1 MNHIQGGKL
10 GRHETDKARKAQD
23 LAAALKSK
31 VIDLEKR
38 IALYESAGSDY
49 SPPVNS
55 AAHTS
60 LTVVPPANDANDTL
74 QNYASE
80 LEVEIDRLKD
90 LSVDIRGERERV
102 LLSLSEIVKDATRFG
117 YFVREE
123 FGSLETGDDHPLG
136 KIAGRLKF
144 FLEAIPRNLANAG
157 VSNPD
162 LIGIDYAPG
171 LNVEA
176 INLEEFGEADK
187 LVIVDVVEPLL
198 TYTPKN
204 VDVSDDS
211 QRYTIRV
218 GKVLV
223 AKKEN

>member
-1 MNHIQGGKL
+1 VGNHL
-10 GRHETDKARKAQD
+10 TDKARKALDQV
-23 LAAALKSK
+23 AALKS
-31 VIDLEKR
+31 R
-38 IALYESAGSDY
+38 IAELENRIANFDVPGSDK
-49 SPPVNS
+49 SVPVSSS
-55 AAHTS
+55 APTPVSSVA
-60 LTVVPPANDANDTL
+60 PANDSNDTL

-80 LEVEIDRLKD
+80 LEAEIDRLKD

-123 FGSLETGDDHPLG
+123 FGSLEAGDDHPLG

>member
-1 MNHIQGGKL
+1 MGNFLAAK
-10 GRHETDKARKAQD
+10 KRKALDD
-23 LAAALKSK
+23 LSAAKSRI
-31 VIDLEKR
+31 VELEKQLAQTENTASSR
-38 IALYESAGSDY
+38 PAIASSNTPKPGSSDIP
-49 SPPVNS
+49 S
-55 AAHTS
+55 
-60 LTVVPPANDANDTL
+60 NDANDTL

-80 LEVEIDRLKD
+80 LEAEIERLKD
-90 LSVDIRGERERV
+90 LAIDIRGERERV

-123 FGSLETGDDHPLG
+123 FGSLEAGDGHPLG
-136 KIAGRLKF
+136 KVAGRLKF
-144 FLEAIPRNLANAG
+144 FLEAIPRNLGNAG

-162 LIGIDYAPG
+162 LVGIDYAPG

-176 INLEEFGEADK
+176 INLEEFGDNDS

-204 VDVSDDS
+204 VDISDDS
-211 QRYTIRV
+211 QRFTIRV

>member
-1 MNHIQGGKL
+1 MGNFLAAK
-10 GRHETDKARKAQD
+10 KRKALDD
-23 LAAALKSK
+23 LSAAKSRI
-31 VIDLEKR
+31 VELEKQLAQNETTASSR
-38 IALYESAGSDY
+38 PANASSIA
-49 SPPVNS
+49 PTPVVSN
-55 AAHTS
+55 A
-60 LTVVPPANDANDTL
+60 PNNDANDTL
-74 QNYASE
+74 QNYASD
-80 LEVEIDRLKD
+80 LEAEIDRLKD
-90 LSVDIRGERERV
+90 VSVDIRGERERV

-123 FGSLETGDDHPLG
+123 FGSLEAGDEHPLG

-176 INLEEFGEADK
+176 INLEEFAETDQ

>member
-1 MNHIQGGKL
+1 MGNHL
-10 GRHETDKARKAQD
+10 TDKARKALDQV
-23 LAAALKSK
+23 AALKS
-31 VIDLEKR
+31 R
-38 IALYESAGSDY
+38 IAELENRIANFDVPGSDK
-49 SPPVNS
+49 SVPVSSS
-55 AAHTS
+55 APTPVSSVA
-60 LTVVPPANDANDTL
+60 PANDANDTL

-80 LEVEIDRLKD
+80 LEAEIDRLKD

-176 INLEEFGEADK
+176 INLDEFGESDK

-223 AKKEN
+223 AKKES

>member
-1 MNHIQGGKL
+1 VGNHL
-10 GRHETDKARKAQD
+10 TDKARKALDQV
-23 LAAALKSK
+23 AALKS
-31 VIDLEKR
+31 R
-38 IALYESAGSDY
+38 IAELENRIANFDVPGSDK
-49 SPPVNS
+49 SVPVSSS
-55 AAHTS
+55 APTPVSSVA
-60 LTVVPPANDANDTL
+60 PANDANDTL

-80 LEVEIDRLKD
+80 LEAEIDRLKD

-176 INLEEFGEADK
+176 INLDEFGESDK

-223 AKKEN
+223 AKKES